1 MTTMAT
7 RLPTKFKATTE
18 ALGRAVAAKK
28 PSKYRN
34 TPVIHDGIR
43 FASKAEGK
51 RYLELKLLERA
62 GEIHS
67 LNLQVRYELRVLDD
81 KVCTYVADFVY
92 FDKRNVIH
100 VEDVKGMLTPEFKLK
115 ARLFRI
121 VMGTEIEIIKA

>member
-18 ALGRAVAAKK
+18 ALGRAVAAKR
-28 PSKYRN
+28 PNKYRN
-34 TPVIHDGIR
+34 TPVVHDGIR

-62 GEIHS
+62 GKIT
-67 LNLQVRYELRVLDD
+67 NLRLQERIPLAAHGR
-81 KVCTYVADFVY
+81 KICTYVADFAYWVELEP
-92 FDKRNVIH
+92 V

-115 ARLFRI
+115 AKLFHAQFGYPI
-121 VMGTEIEIIKA
+121 TIIKA